1 MRRSALSP
9 FFSKASVRRLQP
21 VIWEKV
27 DKLLRRLDEF
37 KNTGQP
43 VRMDIAYAAFTN
55 GMDDGEDKN
64 SPFRQYTHR
73 CRRHYGVQFQPLAR
87 QIAET

>member
-27 DKLLRRLDEF
+27 DKLLERLHGL
-37 KNTGQP
+37 KNTGHP

-55 GMDDGEDKN
+55 GMYNGENNKP
-64 SPFRQYTHR
+64 PFIQYTHR
-73 CRRHYGVQFQPLAR
+73 CRRHYAVQFQPLAR
-87 QIAET
+87 EVAKT

>member
-27 DKLLRRLDEF
+27 DKLLKRLDGL
-37 KNTGQP
+37 KNTGHP

-55 GMDDGEDKN
+55 GM
-64 SPFRQYTHR
+64 
-73 CRRHYGVQFQPLAR
+73 
-87 QIAET
+87 